1 MLFMK
6 RLEFSCYADF
16 FVSIFKT
23 NEEHGFLLNPPV
35 EVTVTIMEQR
45 LESFIK
51 MRCINSISGVEG
63 EEDDRKGNKE
73 EGAK

>member
-1 MLFMK
+1 MN
-6 RLEFSCYADF
+6 RLEFSCYSDF
-16 FVSIFKT
+16 FVRIFKT
-23 NEEHGFLLNPPV
+23 KEDYGFLINPPV

-51 MRCINSISGVEG
+51 MRFINSISGVEG
-63 EEDDRKGNKE
+63 EEDDSKGNKE

>member
-1 MLFMK
+1 MN

-23 NEEHGFLLNPPV
+23 KEEYGFLLNPPV
-35 EVTVTIMEQR
+35 EVTVTITEQR

-51 MRCINSISGVEG
+51 MRSINSMSGVEG
-63 EEDDRKGNKE
+63 EENDRKGNKE
-73 EGAK
+73 TK

>member
-1 MLFMK
+1 MN

-16 FVSIFKT
+16 FVRIFKT
-23 NEEHGFLLNPPV
+23 KEEYGFLLYPPV
-35 EVTVTIMEQR
+35 EVSVTIMEQR

-51 MRCINSISGVEG
+51 MRFMNSTSGVEG
-63 EEDDRKGNKE
+63 DEDDRKGNKE